1 MIRNANFFVKFFI
14 YSFFLFQVGKAFG
27 QFEVEEEPKRLYY
40 ERLRRITNFWE
51 MKDMRDVTH
60 KDKLLMG
67 KNRISGNYSYNFQRI
82 ILSDEPYHEEWR
94 SALGIYTKIRFW
106 EQFSFNSTFYIDFN
120 KAAAAK
126 WTSNFTYSIGRYN
139 WKPNRFNFGYEN
151 YVNNRYS
158 DSWKEFGN
166 KFLEGYYFLS
176 YSNNAG
182 EKVMDKIKFDESTN
196 IRATYFARY
205 SIKYTDQFDNIHGG
219 LVSGKTILGAGIRY
233 TIMKKIYVE
242 GAVYYYPET
251 KKKQAWDP
259 DYTYGFGYFDWRSF
273 RVSLSYGN
281 WAVNRFPWEKQEAY
295 KHYSFLD
302 GNFKVTASWIW

>member
-1 MIRNANFFVKFFI
+1 MIRIGNFTIKAFI
-14 YSFFLFQVGKAFG
+14 YIFFLFHVGNAFG

-82 ILSDEPYHEEWR
+82 ILSNEPYHEEWR

-120 KAAAAK
+120 KAASAK

-158 DSWKEFGN
+158 DSWKEIGN

-205 SIKYTDQFDNIHGG
+205 SIKYRDQFDKIHGG
-219 LVSGKTILGAGIRY
+219 LISGKTILGAGIRY

-242 GAVYYYPET
+242 GALYYYPET

-273 RVSLSYGN
+273 RISLSYGN
-281 WAVNRFPWEKQEAY
+281 WAVNRFPWEKQETY
-295 KHYSFLD
+295 KNYSFLD
-302 GNFKVTASWIW
+302 GNFKITAGWIW